1 MENNMKDPV
10 PPLDKDHATLLEDAE
25 EGKNG
30 EGMRKRLNNK
40 ESFLS
45 FTSKKYDVDGDG
57 KLDEAEQKLRDM
69 DIDNRGYLTNE
80 KVYQIMLE
88 QMKLQKE
95 VFSLKRLSL
104 VFVVIMFFLSLAT
117 LATSFAAA
125 TLAKD
130 TKIKDDNLVG
140 IDGSNVIGTKNA
152 GMTVAVSEGAASN
165 GRRLNIVGSTI
176 SRDDAAA
183 AYDTCAGGYVELER
197 TCAGDKVVEVP
208 ICPAATRQR
217 ATPAVGAID
226 YTYTLSYGDVT
237 VECPSITT
245 DPCVVTFPAA
255 TPTCAQLSPASV
267 NLGGAGSYVI
277 LTKTGITT
285 TGTTAITGDIA
296 VSPIAASSMTGFG
309 LVKEANTGY
318 ATSSTVVGKV
328 FAPDTN
334 YVGAAAILTP
344 AVGDMGTAYTDA
356 AGRPTTGA
364 RSNLG
369 STGGLGGPN
378 GDLPGGPNDPF
389 TTGVYTYTINVLL
402 KGDLHFRGTSDD
414 IFIIQTSGNVI
425 QSGGFKVIL
434 DATSEGTPQAK
445 NIFWQVAGSVTVEA
459 GAHMKG
465 ILLVKNGVDFLSE
478 ASLEGRV
485 LAQTACTLIQNTIY
499 TPGDWVEPN
508 E

>member
-57 KLDEAEQKLRDM
+57 KLDEVEQTMRDM
-69 DIDNRGYLTNE
+69 DIDNRGYLSNE
-80 KVYQIMLE
+80 KVYKIMLE

-130 TKIKDDNLVG
+130 TKIKDGNLVG

-152 GMTVAVSEGAASN
+152 GMTVPVSEGAASN
-165 GRRLNIVGSTI
+165 GRRLVIDNGSSI
-176 SRDDAAA
+176 SRVDAIA
-183 AYDTCAGGYVELER
+183 AYDTCQSGYVELER
-197 TCAGDKVVEVP
+197 TCADKVVDVP
-208 ICPAATRQR
+208 ICPAINRQI
-217 ATPAVGAID
+217 ATPTVGEIL

-237 VECPSITT
+237 IRCPSTTT
-245 DPCVVTFPAA
+245 DPCVVTFPAS
-255 TPTCAQLSPASV
+255 TPSCEHFEETV

-277 LTKTGITT
+277 LSKAGITT
-285 TGTTAITGDIA
+285 TGVTAITGDIA
-296 VSPIAASSMTGFG
+296 VSPIAASSMTGFA
-309 LVKEANTGY
+309 LAKETGKGY
-318 ATSSTVVGKV
+318 ATSSTNVVVGKI
-328 FAPDTN
+328 FAPDAN

-344 AVGDMGTAYTDA
+344 AVADMGLAYTDA
-356 AGRPTTGA
+356 AGRATTDS
-364 RSNLG
+364 RDNIG
-369 STGGLGGPN
+369 STAGIGGV
-378 GDLPGGPNDPF
+378 LPGGPTTPF
-389 TTGVYTYTINVLL
+389 TKGVYTYTINVLL
-402 KGDLHFRGTSDD
+402 KGDLHFQGTPDD
-414 IFIIQTSGNVI
+414 IFIIKTSGNLI
-425 QSGGFKVIL
+425 QSGGFSVIL
-434 DATSEGTPQAK
+434 DTINGDTPQAK
-445 NIFWQVAGSVTVEA
+445 NIFWQVAGSVTLEA

-465 ILLVKNGVDFLSE
+465 ILLVANGVAFQAL

-485 LAQTACTLIQNTIY
+485 LTQKACTLIANTI
-499 TPGDWVEPN
+499 TGPGDWVE
-508 E
+508 